1 MLHNMGYYFYPY
13 LEIKKKRTKRC
24 IPLFSIMWFCQ
35 FFMYSFII
43 LFLSTKLKHKHI
55 LTEENPLLN
64 VFIHFLNM
72 VLHVSF

>member
-1 MLHNMGYYFYPY
+1 MGYYFYPY
-13 LEIKKKRTKRC
+13 WKNFKKELKMYSSV
-24 IPLFSIMWFCQ
+24 FNNGSAQ

-72 VLHVSF
+72 VCM